1 MDKFKM
7 TIVAVFVALHVFSS
21 IGLAGGQVG
30 VDANS
35 KSDEV
40 VVFELAGE
48 IMLDIETTAFEA
60 ALGQVAKRKPLF
72 ILLEI
77 DTPGGRTDLAKRI
90 CAAITEVKDCKV
102 IAFIRGGKYGGA
114 ISAGAAVAFA
124 CDEIYMVDNATI
136 GAATVIAMSKSG
148 RPEELKK
155 AYGQEIGEKFSS
167 AWRAYL
173 ASLAEKNQRCGLL
186 ARAMVDKDIE
196 VVEVRE
202 QNSLSR
208 AFIEP
213 VNKQPSQK
221 VVHTWSKK
229 GSLLTLTAGEAVKC
243 GAADKLIESREKLL
257 ADLGAK
263 NAKVVVNKEMQK
275 AHTEFDRAHGQ
286 LKRIRKSI
294 DFKIKQ
300 SKDPLPAAQ
309 VLKILRQARSEFKR
323 LIQLGKKY
331 PDLNLN
337 IQGLE
342 DELNSVE
349 AGYQSIKRQS
359 KRR

>member
-1 MDKFKM
+1 
-7 TIVAVFVALHVFSS
+7 
-21 IGLAGGQVG
+21 
-30 VDANS
+30 
-35 KSDEV
+35 
-40 VVFELAGE
+40 
-48 IMLDIETTAFEA
+48 
-60 ALGQVAKRKPLF
+60 
-72 ILLEI
+72 
-77 DTPGGRTDLAKRI
+77 
-90 CAAITEVKDCKV
+90 
-102 IAFIRGGKYGGA
+102 
-114 ISAGAAVAFA
+114 
-124 CDEIYMVDNATI
+124 MVDNATI